1 MTYYGGEITPNN
13 VFCVYLEYLSGG
25 SVADLC
31 RRYGYL
37 GESICRQYT
46 RQVLK
51 ALVYLH
57 SKDVVHGDLKGA
69 NVLLSKDGETV
80 KLCDLGNSRLLE
92 GDKSWQS
99 MSTVLN
105 GTLAWMAP
113 ESFQSKTG
121 KKSDVWSLGCLVVE
135 MLSGENPWGN
145 RLEEGNAMMGLQR
158 ALADGERP
166 EPPKTVSESCRAFVD
181 KCLKHSYK

>member
-1 MTYYGGEITPNN
+1 M
-13 VFCVYLEYLSGG
+13 FCVYLEYLSGG

-113 ESFQSKTG
+113 E
-121 KKSDVWSLGCLVVE
+121 
-135 MLSGENPWGN
+135 
-145 RLEEGNAMMGLQR
+145 
-158 ALADGERP
+158 
-166 EPPKTVSESCRAFVD
+166 AF
-181 KCLKHSYK
+181 